1 MAEGPG
7 KKAVGDGP
15 GAAPAERRTGSRVAV
30 ILPVRVRYES
40 VLDFVETQSMNIS
53 RTGMFIGTEEP
64 APLGHRIDFEFSLSD
79 GYTLLRGTA
88 EVVRVVKGGAANGM
102 GIRFVDLDEANRSL
116 IDRIVA
122 VNDQEGRNSTLNFD
136 FSRPSTAAS
145 MPAVNAAGK
154 LPEPMAAKAA
164 PRAAPA
170 AEPPI
175 VGPPPVAAEAAPR
188 PLSFEGRNLRIAL
201 GPPTVHLFTHNP
213 LLNARTGGL
222 FVPAEEDVPL
232 GTLFQVEIV
241 DPAGG
246 PLLAAKGKVVAKQEL
261 RVGIRLVDADKDAM
275 ARLRA
280 EVGKLAPS
288 K

>member
-7 KKAVGDGP
+7 KKAVGETP
-15 GAAPAERRTGSRVAV
+15 PAASPERRTGSRVAV
-30 ILPVRVRYES
+30 IMPVRVRYES

-53 RTGMFIGTEEP
+53 RTGMFIGTDDP

-88 EVVRVVKGGAANGM
+88 EVVRVVKGGTANGM
-102 GIRFVDLDEANRSL
+102 GIRFVDLDEANRGL

-136 FSRPSTAAS
+136 FARPPTAAS
-145 MPAVNAAGK
+145 MPAVDATGKPVEPVAAS
-154 LPEPMAAKAA
+154 
-164 PRAAPA
+164 PRPVAAPA
-170 AEPPI
+170 AEPQ
-175 VGPPPVAAEAAPR
+175 AAARAAPR
-188 PLSFEGRNLRIAL
+188 PLSFDGRNLRVVL
-201 GPPTVHLFTHNP
+201 GPATVHLFTQNP

-232 GTLFQVEIV
+232 GTVFQVEII
-241 DPAGG
+241 DAAGDT
-246 PLLAAKGKVVAKQEL
+246 LLAAKGKVVAKQEL
-261 RVGIRLVDADKDAM
+261 RVGIRLVEADKDAM
-275 ARLRA
+275 VRLKA

>member
-15 GAAPAERRTGSRVAV
+15 TATSAERRTGSRAAV
-30 ILPVRVRYES
+30 VMPVRVRYES

-53 RTGMFIGTEEP
+53 RTGMFIGTDDP
-64 APLGHRIDFEFSLSD
+64 APIGHRIDFEFSLSD
-79 GYTLLRGTA
+79 GFTLLRGTA
-88 EVVRVVKGGAANGM
+88 EVVRVVKGGLANGM
-102 GIRFVDLDEANRSL
+102 GIRFVDLDEANRRL
-116 IDRIVA
+116 IDRIVS

-136 FSRPSTAAS
+136 FARPPTVAS
-145 MPAVNAAGK
+145 MPAIDATGK
-154 LPEPMAAKAA
+154 
-164 PRAAPA
+164 A
-170 AEPPI
+170 AEPAAAKP
-175 VGPPPVAAEAAPR
+175 VPAAGPPALAVEAVPR
-188 PLSFEGRNLRIAL
+188 PLSFDGRNLRIAL
-201 GPPTVHLFTHNP
+201 GPPTVHVFTQNP

-232 GTLFQVEIV
+232 GTIFQVEIV
-241 DPAGG
+241 DAAGG

>member
-1 MAEGPG
+1 MAKDPG
-7 KKAVGDGP
+7 KNAAGETP
-15 GAAPAERRTGSRVAV
+15 TAAPAERRTASRAAV
-30 ILPVRVRYES
+30 ILPVRMRYDS

-53 RTGMFIGTEEP
+53 RTGMFIATDAP
-64 APLGHRIDFEFSLSD
+64 APVGHRIDFEFSLSD

-88 EVVRVVKGGAANGM
+88 EVVLIAKSGLTNGM
-102 GIRFVDLDEANRSL
+102 GLRFVDLDEANRRL

-136 FSRPSTAAS
+136 FARPPTAVSMPVVTAVGTPAPPAAS
-145 MPAVNAAGK
+145 
-154 LPEPMAAKAA
+154 LPSPG
-164 PRAAPA
+164 
-170 AEPPI
+170 AEP
-175 VGPPPVAAEAAPR
+175 EAAP
-188 PLSFEGRNLRIAL
+188 PAADKPAPAPVSFEGRNLRVAL
-201 GPPTVHLFTHNP
+201 GPPTVHLFTQNP

-232 GTLFQVEIV
+232 GTMFQVEIV
-241 DPAGG
+241 DSAGG
-246 PLLAAKGKVVAKQEL
+246 TLLTAKGKVVAKQEL